1 MSIPSGNR
9 AGKKQLEVW
18 PTSPFLFRQ
27 NAHRKGNR
35 YIVKKEKR
43 TTILRFYSFTKGL
56 RHNFV
61 LALLTMAI
69 SVFAG
74 YMTPQI
80 IRVTVDSVIN
90 DSPFNLP
97 SFLATQIEN
106 MGGRDFLR
114 QNLILCALASL
125 LFAVLAGISTYLSRM
140 NMAKGCEGT
149 VTKIRNTLFSHIQ
162 RLPYAWHNK
171 NQTGDIIQRCT
182 QDVDLIHNFINDQ
195 MMELVRVV
203 FLIVVSL
210 ALMFSMNAKLALIAF
225 IFIPIVVGYSM
236 IFFVIVG
243 DRFRIADEAEGKL
256 TAMVQENL
264 TGVRVVRAFGR
275 ERFEKDKFNK
285 QNDLF
290 SDLWV
295 RLGHVMG
302 VNWGIGDLLSGIQVL
317 TIIAAGIVFVVDGAI
332 TEGEY
337 LAFVAYNSMLV
348 WPTRSLGR
356 LLSELSKTGIS
367 SKRIFE
373 ILDAE
378 PEKDA
383 ETPVTP
389 PMDRDIVFKHVNFSY
404 GASGEVLHDIDLKIP
419 AGTTLGILGSTGS
432 GNIGIVLQEPFLFSK
447 SFKDTISDGSNRHDI
462 ESVRKYA
469 RLAVIDDTIDRFAEG
484 YDTQIGER
492 GVTISGGQKQRVA
505 IARMLM
511 QNTPIKIF
519 DDSLSAVDMETDAK
533 IRESINKNVRGTTI
547 LIAHRITTIMN
558 ADQIIVMDKGRI
570 VQRGTHETLSKED
583 GIYKRIY
590 DTQRSAT

>member
-1 MSIPSGNR
+1 MRGTRLKYIGSI
-9 AGKKQLEVW
+9 
-18 PTSPFLFRQ
+18 
-27 NAHRKGNR
+27 
-35 YIVKKEKR
+35 
-43 TTILRFYSFTKGL
+43 
-56 RHNFV
+56 
-61 LALLTMAI
+61 
-69 SVFAG
+69 
-74 YMTPQI
+74 
-80 IRVTVDSVIN
+80 VTVIIAVGVAFISPLLLSEIIDSVIGN
-90 DSPFNLP
+90 ARPLELP
-97 SFLATQIEN
+97 GVLQTWVDARGGREFLANN
-106 MGGRDFLR
+106 MWILAAVLIAINIVNGVVMFLR
-114 QNLILCALASL
+114 GKWTAQASESI
-125 LFAVLAGISTYLSRM
+125 AEKM
-140 NMAKGCEGT
+140 
-149 VTKIRNTLFSHIQ
+149 RNRLYRHLQT
-162 RLPYAWHNK
+162 LPYDYHVKAA
-171 NQTGDIIQRCT
+171 TGDLIQRCT
-182 QDVDLIHNFINDQ
+182 SDVETVRRFLSGQ
-195 MMELVRVV
+195 LVEIFRAV
-203 FLIVVSL
+203 FMLVI
-210 ALMFSMNAKLALIAF
+210 ALIIMLRMNVTMTFASLILVPALF
-225 IFIPIVVGYSM
+225 AYGMV
-236 IFFVIVG
+236 FFKLTMR
-243 DRFRIADEAEGKL
+243 RFRETDEAEGRMSAVL
-256 TAMVQENL
+256 QENL

-302 VNWGIGDLLSGIQVL
+302 INWGVGDLLSGIQVL

-404 GASGEVLHDIDLKIP
+404 GTSGEVLHDIDLKIP

-432 GNIGIVLQEPFLFSK
+432 GKSTLTYLLDRLYELPEGSGEITIGGVDIRNIALSHLRGNIGIVLQEPFLFSK
-447 SFKDTISDGSNRHDI
+447 SFKDTISDGSNHHDI